1 MVPRINNGF
10 QTLKASLQAD
20 LEKWQISAQTLIIL
34 HAIVM
39 RMLKETDGLGR
50 I

>member
-1 MVPRINNGF
+1 MAPRINNGF

-20 LEKWQISAQTLIIL
+20 LEKWQIPAQTLLFL

-39 RMLKETDGLGR
+39 RMLKETDVLGR
-50 I
+50 T